1 MTSSVEPYENVLTP
15 HPRFYFHAW
24 LLSLDCLIL
33 TMEALLLLR
42 VSTAGILTH
51 SFAPEDYNLQQHHSK
66 NLRFSHCAV
75 FDKMLDN
82 RHP

>member
-1 MTSSVEPYENVLTP
+1 
-15 HPRFYFHAW
+15 
-24 LLSLDCLIL
+24 
-33 TMEALLLLR
+33 MEALLLLR